1 VLLVLREVTVGYMV
15 YGGLHVTEYLIPD
28 AGVYEQWITLH
39 GEYDALIIVYNYF
52 YIIITSKLY
61 FY

>member
-1 VLLVLREVTVGYMV
+1 MV